1 MTTTMTSPRSPRFS
15 AITETWPVEKAKF
28 KVMSNNQVKDQFNF
42 HLVLE
47 NVENV
52 KKAIQTFGIER
63 KTDLETSK
71 PIYELKISFN
81 SPEAVC
87 NFSEGSKLVSDPNQ
101 EKSVFSKKCK
111 TPVNAIKIFQY
122 VLTNNSFV
130 DEITK
135 NLANHTLDKIKQ
147 DLDKFK
153 F

>member
-15 AITETWPVEKAKF
+15 AITETWPVEKAQF

>member
-63 KTDLETSK
+63 KTDLFY
-71 PIYELKISFN
+71 PFN
-81 SPEAVC
+81 
-87 NFSEGSKLVSDPNQ
+87 KR
-101 EKSVFSKKCK
+101 
-111 TPVNAIKIFQY
+111 
-122 VLTNNSFV
+122 
-130 DEITK
+130 
-135 NLANHTLDKIKQ
+135 
-147 DLDKFK
+147 
-153 F
+153 